1 MASIERVRVLVVG
14 DSGVG
19 KTSLTSLLAQGT
31 SLPSPGW
38 TVGCSVEVKLHQ
50 YLEGTQQQR
59 EFFIELWDVGGS
71 HSQRNTRHV
80 FMQTVHGVILVHD
93 LNNRKSCLNLGRWLA
108 EVSRAEGGT
117 NRQRVAGAGGAWDGG
132 NISGT
137 DIGEVRRQQYRE
149 ALEGWLCLAAQ
160 LLVNS

>member
-1 MASIERVRVLVVG
+1 MA
-14 DSGVG
+14 
-19 KTSLTSLLAQGT
+19 
-31 SLPSPGW
+31 
-38 TVGCSVEVKLHQ
+38 
-50 YLEGTQQQR
+50 LEGTQQQK

-108 EVSRAEGGT
+108 EVNRAEGGT

-149 ALEGWLCLAAQ
+149 VLEGWLCLAAQ
-160 LLVNS
+160 LLVKS